1 MGNQQPLM
9 CKTHLEKI
17 QDGIVTALKQGG
29 LSAKYLIAAFPDNP
43 EQFDMSSAEKVALVQ
58 YAGSR
63 YSAPGETGS
72 AAQMRRAE
80 YAIHL
85 YLRRV
90 SAPVHGLREIE
101 QIRHVLQGL
110 KLEGTELI
118 ITRDGLVDQDAALWR
133 YVIEVACWI
142 PAVPLTRRHPSP
154 FVTDFNKQ
162 EGA

>member
-1 MGNQQPLM
+1 MSDQQPILR
-9 CKTHLEKI
+9 KTHLEKI
-17 QDGIVTALKQGG
+17 EDGIVEALKQGG
-29 LSAKYLIAAFPDNP
+29 LSAKYLIDAFPDNP
-43 EQFDMSSAEKVALVQ
+43 DQFDMDDLEKVALVQ
-58 YAGSR
+58 YTGSR
-63 YSAPGETGS
+63 YDAPGETGS

-90 SAPVHGLREIE
+90 STPVRGMREIE
-101 QIRHVLQGL
+101 QLRLAVQGL
-110 KLEGTELI
+110 SLEGTELM

-142 PAVPLTRRHPSP
+142 PAVPLTRTRPSP
-154 FVTDFNKQ
+154 FITDFNKP